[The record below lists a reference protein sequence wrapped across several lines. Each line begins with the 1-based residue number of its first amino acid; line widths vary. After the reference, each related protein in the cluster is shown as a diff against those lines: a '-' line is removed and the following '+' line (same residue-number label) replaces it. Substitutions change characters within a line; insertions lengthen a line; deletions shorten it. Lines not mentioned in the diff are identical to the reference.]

1 MSTYNL
7 GQIGLNFRDAY
18 SASTAYSKLD
28 VVTYNGSSY
37 VAIAASTGKVPTNT
51 SYWKKLAQGY
61 EDASAAMI
69 PTLDYGTTSD
79 TNLGN
84 GQLRWRQVGN
94 HVYISGGITAKYT
107 GTQKTLMTID
117 ADAAPRYATVHL
129 LRACSG
135 NRVARIYVTTAGEV
149 GLLWI
154 KNISDASDYTSAA
167 IWIDCNFDYWI
178 D

>member
-7 GQIGLNFRDAY
+7 GRIGLNFRDAY

-61 EDASAAMI
+61 EDVSAATI
-69 PTLDYGTTSD
+69 PTPDYGTTSD

-94 HVYISGGITAKYT
+94 HVYISGGITAEYT
-107 GTQKTLMTID
+107 GSNKVLLTLPTT
-117 ADAAPRYATVHL
+117 AAPNYSNVYS
-129 LRACSG
+129 LRPCSG
-135 NRVARIYVTTAGEV
+135 GRIARLFVSTAGALTLE
-149 GLLWI
+149 WI
-154 KNISDASDYTSAA
+154 KNISDAANYTSAA